1 MAEIQGDAKY
11 LEAINTETGEK
22 MLLRLVDETA
32 LHSDK
37 LANNLITT
45 EEGYALDARAGKSL
59 SDSVIALNNDLT
71 YTNYFYKNCLSIYST
86 KSSAHCFITRQQL
99 NLTGGSTS
107 DNIIELPD
115 NVRFLLDFSV
125 PCVIYSSSWVPAAY
139 GCVDIL
145 KNGGYI
151 RARSNIKQTNAI
163 CYAHFSLPVKYI
175 SIT

>member
-45 EEGYALDARAGKSL
+45 EEGYAL
-59 SDSVIALNNDLT
+59 NNDLT
-71 YTNYFYKNCLSIYST
+71 YTNYFYKNGLSIYST